1 MRTITSLIDGQW
13 AGGAGDSENINPS
26 DLSAPVCLVA
36 QASAQQAAQ
45 AVEAARR
52 AQPGWAATGL
62 AARAQILKD
71 IGRGIVA
78 NSQQLAH
85 TLASEQGKTLPE
97 ARGEVQRAADIFD
110 YYAGEVFRL
119 GGEMFPSIR
128 AGVEVE
134 ISREP
139 LGVVALITPW
149 NFPIAIPAWKTAPAL
164 ACGNAVVLKPSEFTP
179 ATAVMLAEII
189 RAAGVPDGVF
199 NLVLGTGADVG
210 QVLTGHPAVA
220 GVSFTGSSAT
230 GRKIAASAVAGHKK
244 LQMEMGGK
252 NPLVVL
258 DDADLEI
265 ALACA
270 LDGAF
275 HATGQRCTAS
285 SRLIVTPGIHD
296 RFVQELA
303 QRVMALNVGHA
314 LDERSQIGPVSNGAQ
329 FDKDLSYIALARDEA
344 QRVVGGAALQ
354 RAQRGYYLQPC
365 LALDVS
371 LDARIAREE
380 VFGPLACVL
389 RAQDYEH
396 ALAIANDTEYGL
408 SAGIC
413 TQSLKHATHFRR
425 HVQSGLAM
433 VNMPTSGVDFHVPFG
448 GRGASSYGSS
458 EQGHY
463 AREFFTSLKTSY
475 IRP

>member
-13 AGGAGDSENINPS
+13 VAGCGDSENINPS
-26 DLSAPVCLVA
+26 DLSAPVCLVS

-71 IGRGIVA
+71 IGRGIAA
-78 NSQQLAH
+78 NSQQLAR

-119 GGEMFPSIR
+119 GGEMFPSVR
-128 AGVEVE
+128 PGVEVE
-134 ISREP
+134 ISRDP

-210 QVLTGHPAVA
+210 QVLTSHPAVS

-230 GRKIAASAVAGHKK
+230 GRKIAAAALAGHKK

-314 LDERSQIGPVSNGAQ
+314 LDEQSQIGPVSNGAQ

-344 QRVVGGAALQ
+344 QRVVGGEALQ

-365 LALDVS
+365 LALDVGP
-371 LDARIAREE
+371 DARIAREE

-448 GRGASSYGSS
+448 GRGASSYGNS